1 MEVALQMARKL
12 GARMWRTNMIIVGG
26 GSGTMAEGDFR
37 FYDMFLPL
45 GSREGERERGIRRI
59 LLSQR
64 SKVETAVMNEVRIS
78 TCHLRRPFV
87 KRVEEESWAEET

>member
-45 GSREGERERGIRRI
+45 
-59 LLSQR
+59 
-64 SKVETAVMNEVRIS
+64 A
-78 TCHLRRPFV
+78 
-87 KRVEEESWAEET
+87 AEEVFGGSLSLSLSLNA

>member
-1 MEVALQMARKL
+1 
-12 GARMWRTNMIIVGG
+12 MIIVGG

-45 GSREGERERGIRRI
+45 GSRERERERERGIRRI

-78 TCHLRRPFV
+78 TCHLGRPFV
-87 KRVEEESWAEET
+87 NRAEEESSWAGET

>member
-45 GSREGERERGIRRI
+45 GSRERERGIRRI